1 MSALAGAFQGRRRIA
16 PTTAAFAVVY
26 LLIVVLASYA
36 AAVEPVF
43 RTTQNLTN
51 VLQQS
56 ITLGLVSIGM
66 ALVVLC
72 GGIDFS
78 VGAVVK
84 VTMVVAA
91 IVMDGRASMIVP
103 AVVAAVGIGLG
114 VGLVNGLI
122 VTRLNAAP
130 FIVTFGTAT
139 ILRGIALTISTAPI
153 GLAANE
159 FLQVYDAGLDIPGFG
174 RLPLAVVGAAVLWL
188 AAWVVVART
197 RFGRR
202 LYAVGGDE
210 EVARLAGIHIRRVR
224 VAAYMISGMLASIAG
239 LYALATSGIGDP
251 TAGDGLEFDA
261 IAAVALG
268 GTSLYGGVGGIVGT
282 LGGVLLLTLVNNVF
296 DLLQIS
302 SWYQGMLKGA
312 IILLAVAVYRQ
323 RRR

>member
-1 MSALAGAFQGRRRIA
+1 MSVLAAAVARQRRIA
-16 PTTAAFAVVY
+16 PTTAAFTIVY
-26 LLIVVLASYA
+26 LLIAGLTTYA
-36 AAVEPVF
+36 AATEPVF

-56 ITLGLVSIGM
+56 IVLGLVAIGM
-66 ALVVLC
+66 ALVVLS

-103 AVVAAVGIGLG
+103 AVAAALAIGIA
-114 VGLVNGLI
+114 VGLVNGI
-122 VTRLNAAP
+122 VVTRLNAAP

-139 ILRGIALTISTAPI
+139 ILRGIALTISTAPV
-153 GLAANE
+153 GLAAGE
-159 FLQVYDAGLDIPGFG
+159 FLQVYDAAVEIPGFG
-174 RLPLAVVGAAVLWL
+174 RMPLAVIGAAVLWV
-188 AAWVVVART
+188 AAWVVAART

-210 EVARLAGIHIRRVR
+210 EVARLAGIHVRGVR
-224 VAAYMISGMLASIAG
+224 VTAYVISATLASVAG

-296 DLLQIS
+296 NLLQIS

>member
-1 MSALAGAFQGRRRIA
+1 VSVLTEVIGRRSRIA

-26 LLIVVLASYA
+26 VIIVGLTAYA
-36 AAVEPVF
+36 AATEPVF
-43 RTTQNLTN
+43 RTSQNLTN

-56 ITLGLVSIGM
+56 IVLGLVAIGM
-66 ALVVLC
+66 ALVVLA

-84 VTMVVAA
+84 VTMIVAA
-91 IVMDGRASMIVP
+91 IVMDGRSSMIVP
-103 AVVAAVGIGLG
+103 AIAAATGIGIAVGLI
-114 VGLVNGLI
+114 NGI
-122 VTRLNAAP
+122 VVTQLNAAP

-153 GLAANE
+153 GLAAGS
-159 FLQVYDAGLDIPGFG
+159 FLQAYDAGVDIPRFG
-174 RLPLAVVGAAVLWL
+174 RLPFAVIVAAVLWA
-188 AAWVVVART
+188 AAWLLVART

-210 EVARLAGIHIRRVR
+210 EVARLAGIGVRGMR
-224 VAAYMISGMLASIAG
+224 VATYVISATLASVAG

-296 DLLQIS
+296 NLLQIS

-323 RRR
+323 KRR